1 MNGNMGKKEGAGRR
15 GHEGAIH
22 PEAPSVEI
30 ATSNTNIETLGY
42 ERRWRLFDMHC
53 HLDRMANADEVARD
67 TAANGIA
74 LLCTTVSPADS
85 LAARSRFET
94 LPNIRV
100 GAGLHPWWV
109 ADGRCGEVEVEQAAQ
124 LVAASR
130 FIGEVGLDFG
140 PRHAANAQRQLDAL
154 EAIVRACA
162 EHPVEGRA
170 LSIHAVR
177 AAGEVLDVFERHGLT
192 ASAHCIF
199 HWFSG
204 TSDQLARAVD
214 AGCLFSISERML
226 ATRRGREYA
235 RQIPLDRLLLET
247 DLPEQLDKPCTADQ
261 IEASLMR
268 SLHELARI
276 RDADEHVL
284 SAHIAKT
291 SSGLLGLQHR
301 PSHQSDSQR
310 SELRP
315 VL

>member
-1 MNGNMGKKEGAGRR
+1 MSGNMGKKEGAGRR

-22 PEAPSVEI
+22 PEAPGVEM
-30 ATSNTNIETLGY
+30 AASNTSTETPGF
-42 ERRWRLFDMHC
+42 EHRWRLFDMHC
-53 HLDRMANADEVARD
+53 HLDRMANADEVARE
-67 TAANGIA
+67 AVANDMA
-74 LLCTTVSPADS
+74 LFCTTVTPADA
-85 LAARSRFET
+85 LAARSRFGT
-94 LPNIRV
+94 PSNVRV
-100 GAGLHPWWV
+100 GMGLHPWWI

-124 LVAASR
+124 LAAASR

-154 EAIVRACA
+154 EAIARSCA
-162 EHPVEGRA
+162 GHPVEGRV

-177 AAGEVLDVFERHGLT
+177 SAGEALDVFERHGLT

-204 TSDQLARAVD
+204 TSDQLARALD

-247 DLPEQLDKPCTADQ
+247 DLPEQLDKPCSADQ

-268 SLHELARI
+268 ALHELARI
-276 RDADEHVL
+276 RSTDEHAL
-284 SAHIAKT
+284 STRIAKT
-291 SSGLLGLQHR
+291 SSGLLGLQPR
-301 PSHQSDSQR
+301 PSYR
-310 SELRP
+310 SNNQWGDF
-315 VL
+315 